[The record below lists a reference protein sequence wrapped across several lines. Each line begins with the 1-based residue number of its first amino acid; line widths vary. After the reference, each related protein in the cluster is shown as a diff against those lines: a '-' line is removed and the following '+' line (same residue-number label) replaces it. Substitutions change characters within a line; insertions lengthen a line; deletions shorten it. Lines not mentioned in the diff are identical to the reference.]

1 MRFGFAAAAMAL
13 LSSVRGFFGGASL
26 PIVSI
31 PQTHRRSGGSK
42 RIRFGGRTY
51 KPNGA
56 REVAR
61 RQCQIAEGR
70 LTVSNGV
77 VCRNWFA

>member
-13 LSSVRGFFGGASL
+13 LSSVRGFFGGAVAS
-26 PIVSI
+26 PFPEIS
-31 PQTHRRSGGSK
+31 PPAPRRHRSSGN
-42 RIRFGGRTY
+42 RIRLGGRSY

-61 RQCQIAEGR
+61 RQRQIAEGR
-70 LTVSNGV
+70 LTASNGLGD
-77 VCRNWFA
+77 F

>member
-13 LSSVRGFFGGASL
+13 LSSVRGFFGGALASPL
-26 PIVSI
+26 PEIAA
-31 PQTHRRSGGSK
+31 PAPHRHRSVGK
-42 RIRFGGRTY
+42 RIRLGGRTY

-61 RQCQIAEGR
+61 RQRQIVEGR

-77 VCRNWFA
+77 I